1 MLKRTFIHLPGIG
14 LKTEAGFWRR
24 GLGTWEEFLA
34 SGGVSGLSSLRFSY
48 LKEQIRESQEH
59 LGQARYFA
67 GRLPGPEH
75 WRLFRHFRGKAAYL
89 DIETHGSAWP
99 LLQVTVAGLY
109 DGRNLKQF
117 VHGYNLEEFPQ
128 ALADIDLLV
137 TFNGTQ
143 FDLPVLRAY
152 FPHLSIPPIHL
163 DLRFILARLGFKGGL
178 KKIEPKFG
186 IRRPPEVAGMD
197 GYHAVILWER
207 YLRGDHTS
215 LELLL
220 TYNREDVANLETLME
235 RAFGLSRE
243 AALRR

>member
-1 MLKRTFIHLPGIG
+1 MLKQTFIHLPGVG
-14 LKTEAGFWRR
+14 LKTEGQFWRR
-24 GLGTWEEFLA
+24 GLRTWEDFLA
-34 SGGVSGLSSLRFSY
+34 PGAVSGLSSLRFIY
-48 LKEQIRESQEH
+48 LKEQIRESLEH

-67 GRLPGPEH
+67 NRLPGPDH
-75 WRLFRHFRGKAAYL
+75 WRLFRHFRGRAAYL

-99 LLQVTVAGLY
+99 TLQVTVVGLF

-117 VHGYNLEEFPQ
+117 VHGYNLEEFPE
-128 ALADIDLLV
+128 ALAGVDLLV

-152 FPHLSIPPIHL
+152 FPDLPIPPIHL

-186 IRRPPEVAGMD
+186 IHRPPEVAGMD
-197 GYHAVILWER
+197 GYHAVLLWER
-207 YLRGDHTS
+207 YLRGDLTA

-220 TYNREDVANLETLME
+220 TYNREDVANLEVLME
-235 RAFGLSRE
+235 RAFGLCRD
-243 AALRR
+243 AVLTR